1 MSGAGAETPAS
12 KPATLSMP
20 SFRLRP
26 LPAKPATGA
35 GVPLKAAST
44 AIASA
49 AEASGGRA
57 AEPRGSSIDQ
67 TRHQAGAGD
76 PSGWPKSEP
85 AEAGAIKAKERGGT
99 EPGFWHPPLPP
110 QERFQE
116 WGKLR
121 APVRDAERAPSLFE
135 RVTATFRNKERE
147 GGPAAATDRAEGPE
161 PALATTE
168 EDTYDIPAFLRR

>member
-1 MSGAGAETPAS
+1 
-12 KPATLSMP
+12 MP

-35 GVPLKAAST
+35 GVPLRAAS
-44 AIASA
+44 AASGSA
-49 AEASGGRA
+49 AEAADHRP
-57 AEPRGSSIDQ
+57 AEPRGASTDQ
-67 TRHQAGAGD
+67 ARHQAGAGAA
-76 PSGWPKSEP
+76 PAWPKSEP
-85 AEAGAIKAKERGGT
+85 ADAGAVKPKERGGA

-147 GGPAAATDRAEGPE
+147 GVPAPAADHADKRE
-161 PALATTE
+161 PALATAE